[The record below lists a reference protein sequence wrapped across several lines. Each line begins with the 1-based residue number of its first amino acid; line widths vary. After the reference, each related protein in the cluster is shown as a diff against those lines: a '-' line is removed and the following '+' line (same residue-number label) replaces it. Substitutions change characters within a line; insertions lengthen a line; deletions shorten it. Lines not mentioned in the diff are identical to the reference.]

1 MFRSVIAV
9 SQENTLSFII
19 FYGFKEAVWGRVLEF
34 VARLLHQTCQ
44 SPVALLVVALADEEF
59 VAWLR
64 RNLDQRPQR
73 LDPTAASGLS
83 DKGILSGSAIV
94 ERPSYQR
101 SSKSN
106 EI

>member
-64 RNLDQRPQR
+64 RNLDQP
-73 LDPTAASGLS
+73 AAKTGPYCCI
-83 DKGILSGSAIV
+83 GV
-94 ERPSYQR
+94 V
-101 SSKSN
+101 
-106 EI
+106 